1 MVITRIIEFE
11 SFFLTKSSQRN
22 IFNKLFVFQSEEYG
36 KKYLVVKLTP
46 HLDLFQKLPP
56 RLIKEFWF
64 FVRVIMQKRTD
75 KVIAVIEWVYYII
88 LYLLFMTLQFGFS
101 LNLNK
106 KTPLYGSL
114 GYNTFIIYYY

>member
-1 MVITRIIEFE
+1 MVITRMVEFE
-11 SFFLTKSSQRN
+11 RFFLTKPSQRN

-46 HLDLFQKLPP
+46 RLDLFEKLPP

-75 KVIAVIEWVYYII
+75 KVIAVIE
-88 LYLLFMTLQFGFS
+88 
-101 LNLNK
+101 
-106 KTPLYGSL
+106 
-114 GYNTFIIYYY
+114 